1 MDGIEWIRHSSINQ
15 TSSGLPVYEF
25 IIDSADKIAALPTMD
40 NKKEF
45 VEKVAAGSIAT
56 TKDMSKMFMLFS
68 DGWNEL

>member
-1 MDGIEWIRHSSINQ
+1 MEWIRHSNINQ

-25 IIDSADKIAALPTMD
+25 IIDSAADVAALPTMD

-56 TKDMSKMFMLFS
+56 TKDLSQMFMLFS
-68 DGWNEL
+68 DGWNEV

>member
-1 MDGIEWIRHSSINQ
+1 MEWIRHSNINQ

-25 IIDSADKIAALPTMD
+25 IIDSDADVAAMPTMT

-56 TKDMSKMFMLFS
+56 TKDLSKMYMLFS
-68 DGWNEL
+68 DGWNEV